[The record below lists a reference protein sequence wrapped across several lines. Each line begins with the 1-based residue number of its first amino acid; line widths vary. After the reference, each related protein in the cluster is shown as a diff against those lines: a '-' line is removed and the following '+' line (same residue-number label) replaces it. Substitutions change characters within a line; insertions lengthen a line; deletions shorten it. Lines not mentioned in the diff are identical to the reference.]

1 MPDPTSAQRSKRYRD
16 RKKRGYRLVN
26 GLRLSEIEIENL
38 AARGYAAEPGFS
50 LTAVVEAFVSD
61 VLYSAT
67 RRRRLKKA
75 RDAVDRND
83 PRDEQAIDRAL
94 VAKRQ
99 QLLQW
104 Q

>member
-1 MPDPTSAQRSKRYRD
+1 MSDDPYR
-16 RKKRGYRLVN
+16 
-26 GLRLSEIEIENL
+26 EFE
-38 AARGYAAEPGFS
+38 YA
-50 LTAVVEAFVSD
+50 LTD
-61 VLYSAT
+61 VLCETRYSAT